1 MVAAETPA
9 ELTEKG
15 AQTRAE
21 ILRIAV
27 DRFGRDG
34 FRATSVTDIARDAD
48 VSGTLAYA
56 YFDNKKA
63 LFLAALDADVA
74 DLISCGVS
82 SVLETPGDD
91 AWRSTLILTLLEAL
105 DHHPLAHRV
114 LAGKEP
120 DVADRVVDIPAM
132 EELKVAVVARIRAD
146 QEAGL
151 IRRDIDPT
159 PIGSGIVNIFVSML
173 LAAVQFGTDE
183 TIQRGLDV
191 LSVVAAAID
200 PIEST

>member
-1 MVAAETPA
+1 MVAAETPT

-34 FRATSVTDIARDAD
+34 FRATSVADIARDAD

-74 DLISCGVS
+74 DLIHCGVS

-91 AWRSTLILTLLEAL
+91 AWRTTLILTLLEAL
-105 DHHPLAHRV
+105 DHHPLAHRI

-120 DVADRVVDIPAM
+120 DVADRVVDLPAM
-132 EELKVAVVARIRAD
+132 EDLRLAVVARIRAD

-151 IRRDIDPT
+151 IRADIDPE
-159 PIGSGIVNIFVSML
+159 PIGGGIVNIFVSML

-183 TIQRGLDV
+183 ILHRGVDV

-200 PIEST
+200 PVD

>member
-1 MVAAETPA
+1 MATAETPP

-21 ILRIAV
+21 ILQVAV

-34 FRATSVTDIARDAD
+34 FRATSVADIAREAG

-63 LFLAALDADVA
+63 LFLAALDHDVA
-74 DLISCGVS
+74 DLIHSGVS

-91 AWRSTLILTLLEAL
+91 AWRTTLILTLIRAL
-105 DHHPLAHRV
+105 DDHPLAHRI
-114 LAGKEP
+114 LAGQEQ
-120 DVADRVVDIPAM
+120 DVADRVVEIPAM
-132 EELKVAVVARIRAD
+132 EELRLAVVARIRAD
-146 QEAGL
+146 QDAGL
-151 IRRDIDPT
+151 VRSDIDAE

-173 LAAVQFGTDE
+173 LAAVQFGTE
-183 TIQRGLDV
+183 EIASRGADV
-191 LSVVAAAID
+191 LAVVAAAID
-200 PIEST
+200 PPG